1 MTKRHNKITFKTYNM
16 DQLSLPIQLDSLI
29 PENHLV
35 RIVNSTIE
43 NIDVTPLINKYKG
56 GGTSSFNPVMMLK
69 VIVYA
74 YSQRI
79 YSSRRIAKALRENI
93 NFMWLSG
100 GNKPDHR
107 TINTFRSSIM
117 KDVIDDVFASVV
129 EFLVEEKYVNFE
141 NYFLDGTKI
150 EANANKYSH
159 VWAKN
164 TKRYKNNTQE
174 KVKELLEHIH
184 YENEKENKIYGDND
198 LEELGNDSEITS
210 KKLENIVKDIDEKLS
225 KKPDDKK
232 SSKIKKDLEKDY
244 IPKIKK
250 YEEQEIILNGRNSY
264 SKTDK
269 DATFLRMKDGGD
281 KNSQTRPGYNI
292 QAGTENQFVIG
303 YSIHQRAGDT
313 GCLIPHLNKLENLLG
328 SLPENI
334 ITDAGYGSEE
344 NYEYIEEKHLGNY
357 VKYNTF
363 YLEETDKIKNEIFKL
378 ENFEYDNQ
386 KDEFTCP
393 NGNKM
398 VFKHIKNITTENG
411 YETERRVYEGS
422 GCNKCKLK
430 DKCTKSKSNRTI
442 EISFKLNDFK
452 KKAKNNL
459 CSEKGIE
466 LRKKRSIDVESVFGR
481 VKNNWGFKRF
491 FLRGIEKINIEMGLL
506 FTAHNLAKLQTALK

>member
-16 DQLSLPIQLDSLI
+16 DQLCLPIQIDTLI

-35 RIVNSTIE
+35 RIINSTIE

-56 GGTSSFNPVMMLK
+56 GGTSCFNPVMMLK
-69 VIVYA
+69 VIVFA

-79 YSSRRIAKALRENI
+79 YSSRLIAKALRENI

-107 TINTFRSSIM
+107 TINTFRSSTM

-129 EFLVEEKYVNFE
+129 EFLVEEKYVNIE

-164 TKRYKNNTQE
+164 TIRYKNIARE
-174 KVKELLEHIH
+174 RVKELLEYID
-184 YENEKENKIYGDND
+184 YVNDKENKIYGNND
-198 LEELGNDSEITS
+198 LEELGNDSDINSE
-210 KKLENIVKDIDEKLS
+210 KLENIVKDINEKLS
-225 KKPDDKK
+225 KNPDDKK
-232 SSKIKKDLEKDY
+232 LAKIKKDLEKDY

-250 YEEQEIILNGRNSY
+250 YEEQEAILNGRNSY
-264 SKTDK
+264 SKTDN

-292 QAGTENQFVIG
+292 QAGTENQFVVG

-328 SLPENI
+328 YLPENI

-363 YLEETDKIKNEIFKL
+363 YLEEIGKLKNEIFKL

-398 VFKHIKNITTENG
+398 IFKYIKKITTENG
-411 YETERRVYEGS
+411 YQTERRIYEGS
-422 GCNKCKLK
+422 GCSKCKLK
-430 DKCTKSKSNRTI
+430 DKCTKSKGNRTI
-442 EISFKLNDFK
+442 EISFKLNDLK

-466 LRKKRSIDVESVFGR
+466 LRKKRSVDVESVFGR
-481 VKNNWGFKRF
+481 IKNNWGFKRF

-506 FTAHNLAKLQTALK
+506 FTAHNLAKLQTALR